1 MANMSQTISSQR
13 YVDPAIVAEKQA
25 AEDYVAQY
33 AIVEIDGEEYRVVVD
48 GHHSIAAAK
57 ADGAPV
63 EWETAHPEVMVEA
76 ARDGEAFLAAHHF
89 GDDYYDVETGLN
101 VWS

>member
-1 MANMSQTISSQR
+1 MASEQTISSQR

-57 ADGAPV
+57 ADGVPA
-63 EWETAHPEVMVEA
+63 EWETAHPEVMAEA
-76 ARDGEAFLAAHHF
+76 ALDGEAFLAAHHY
-89 GDDYYDVETGLN
+89 GDDYYDIETGLN